1 MSAAMANGLAFVV
14 DLILNM
20 IQLMV
25 IASIAVSWVGGDPRN
40 PLVQIIRNTT
50 EPLYRP
56 FRKLTSAI
64 PGPFDWAPFILILIV
79 VFLQKSVGFYL
90 HRLAMGTPSGM

>member
-1 MSAAMANGLAFVV
+1 MSSAVANGLAFVV

-25 IASIAVSWVGGDPRN
+25 IASIVVSWVGGDPRN
-40 PLVQIIRNTT
+40 PLVQMVKNAT
-50 EPLYRP
+50 EPLFRP
-56 FRKLTSAI
+56 IRSLTSKI
-64 PGPFDWAPFILILIV
+64 PGPIDWAPFVLILIV

-90 HRLAMGTPSGM
+90 HRVAMGGSQ

>member
-1 MSAAMANGLAFVV
+1 MSAAAANGLAFVL

-25 IASIAVSWVGGDPRN
+25 IASIVVSWVGGDPRN
-40 PLVQIIRNTT
+40 QLVQLVKNTT

-56 FRKLTSAI
+56 FRKFTSAL
-64 PGPFDWAPFILILIV
+64 PGPIDWAPFLLILIV
-79 VFLQKSVGFYL
+79 VFLQKTVGFYL
-90 HRLAMGTPSGM
+90 HRVAMSGVGGN